1 MAALKTPAPRG
12 SKLTPGSARPA
23 CASVD
28 LRNADREDDVD
39 ARDKLFI
46 GGEWVAPKGKGT
58 IDVISP
64 HSEEVIGSVPDA
76 STEDLDAAVAAARRA
91 FDDGPWPRMT
101 PEERAEGIKRLSG
114 AIQSRAQDIADVISS
129 ENGSPK
135 SWSIMGQVF
144 SATMVL
150 DMYAGL
156 ASGYK
161 WEDDRTGAL
170 GSPVKVRRAPVGVAV
185 GIIPWNVPLFIVALK
200 LGPAMAAGAPIV
212 LKPAPETPLDA
223 YLLADAILEA
233 DLPPGVV
240 NIVAAGREASEHLLT
255 HPGVDKVSFTG
266 SSAVGR
272 HIGEVC
278 GGQLKRVTLELG
290 GKSAAIVLDDW
301 QIDDAQLGQLVQ
313 SGLMNNGQV
322 CGAQSR
328 ILVSKARYDEVV
340 EALGAAVGALKV
352 GDPLDD
358 ATEIGPLVAKR
369 QQERVEGFLEAG
381 KKDGARAVVGGGKS
395 EQDTGWYI
403 EPTVFADVNNDMK
416 IAREEIFG
424 PVLSVIPYG
433 SEEEALKIA
442 NDSDYG
448 LCGSVWTADAEHG
461 AAVAAQVRTG
471 VVAIN
476 SSMILDFNAPF
487 GGFKQSGIGR
497 ELGPE
502 GIDPYTELQ
511 TIILP
516 AG

>member
-1 MAALKTPAPRG
+1 M
-12 SKLTPGSARPA
+12 
-23 CASVD
+23 D
-28 LRNADREDDVD
+28 I
-39 ARDKLFI
+39 RDQLFI
-46 GGEWVAPKGKGT
+46 GGEWVKPEGSGV
-58 IDVISP
+58 IEVISP
-64 HSEEVIGSVPDA
+64 HTEAVIGSVPDA
-76 STEDLDAAVAAARRA
+76 SPADLDKAIAAARRA

-101 PEERAEGIKRLSG
+101 PEERAEGLKRLSG
-114 AIQSRAQDIADVISS
+114 ALQSRAQEIADVISS
-129 ENGSPK
+129 QNGSPK

-150 DMYAGL
+150 DTYAGL
-156 ASGYK
+156 ASGYA
-161 WEDDRTGAL
+161 WEDRRDGAL
-170 GSPVKVRRAPVGVAV
+170 GAPVLVRRAPVGVAV
-185 GIIPWNVPLFIVALK
+185 GIIPWNVPLFISALK
-200 LGPAMAAGAPIV
+200 LGPAMAAGCPIV

-223 YLLADAILEA
+223 YLLADAVIEA

-240 NIVAAGREASEHLLT
+240 NIVAAGREASEHILT

-266 SSAVGR
+266 STAVGR

-278 GGQLKRVTLELG
+278 GGQLKRFTLELG
-290 GKSAAIVLDDW
+290 GKSAAIVLDDANL
-301 QIDDAQLGQLVQ
+301 DDATMGNLVM

-328 ILVSKARYDEVV
+328 ILVSRKRYEEVT

-358 ATEIGPLVAKR
+358 SVQVGPLVAER
-369 QQERVEGFLEAG
+369 QRDRVEGFLEAG
-381 KKDGARAVVGGGKS
+381 KSAGARTVVGGGRPADL
-395 EQDTGWYI
+395 DTGWYV
-403 EPTVFADVNNDMK
+403 EPTVFADVTNDMK

-424 PVLSVIPYG
+424 PVLSVIPYDD
-433 SEEEALKIA
+433 EAQAIAIA

-487 GGFKQSGIGR
+487 GGFKQSGMGR

-511 TIILP
+511 SIILP